1 MSKAIPVTVIFDVV
15 QPHFF
20 DGMSVGVA
28 VVVALNDLN
37 SAGIRLEV
45 TGACKGLLDVS

>member
-15 QPHFF
+15 QPLCF
-20 DGMSVGVA
+20 DRMSVGIA

-37 SAGIRLEV
+37 LAGVRLEV
-45 TGACKGLLDVS
+45 TGAYKGLIDVS